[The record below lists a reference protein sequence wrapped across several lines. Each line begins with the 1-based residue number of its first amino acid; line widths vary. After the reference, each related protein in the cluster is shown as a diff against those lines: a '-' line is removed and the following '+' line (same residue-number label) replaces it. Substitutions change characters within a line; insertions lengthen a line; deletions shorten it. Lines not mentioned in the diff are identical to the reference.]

1 MTPPPKAH
9 TLVSSMGAV
18 YVNTALRRLD
28 AAEPA
33 YHASFLIDT
42 GATDSMAPASELR
55 RLGIEPAGRQT
66 YRLADESLQEY
77 VFGLARIEVM
87 GRVTAGRILFGPD
100 DAQSLLGVTAL
111 QSIGIVVDATHETAS
126 LLPATLL
133 KELAAV

>member
-1 MTPPPKAH
+1 
-9 TLVSSMGAV
+9 MGTV
-18 YVNTALRRLD
+18 HVDVALRRLD

-33 YHASFLIDT
+33 SLGRFLVDT
-42 GATDSMAPASELR
+42 GATDSMAPGAELR

-77 VFGLARIEVM
+77 DFGLARIEVM

-100 DAQSLLGVTAL
+100 DAMPLLGVPAL
-111 QSIGIVVDATHETAS
+111 QSAGIVVDPTHETVH

-133 KELAAV
+133 KDLAIS